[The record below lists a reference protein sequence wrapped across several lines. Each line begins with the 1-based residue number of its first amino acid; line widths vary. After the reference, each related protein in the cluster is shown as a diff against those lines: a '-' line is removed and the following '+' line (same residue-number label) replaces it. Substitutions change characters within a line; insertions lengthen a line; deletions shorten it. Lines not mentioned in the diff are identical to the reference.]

1 MMTVFD
7 ELWADALD
15 QLERHDAA
23 LKAREAAAAD
33 LTGVDQSDA
42 DTAAVTDGPPPGSGE
57 TR

>member
-1 MMTVFD
+1 MTVFD